1 AEKFLLEIR
10 PIKFFTPYL
19 KIGVDGINK
28 TEFNK
33 TILKTNFYKDRKI
46 RRSIKRFIFLNKGE
60 FITIY
65 INNFDKRR
73 KQK

>member
-1 AEKFLLEIR
+1 M
-10 PIKFFTPYL
+10 
-19 KIGVDGINK
+19 NK

-65 INNFDKRR
+65 INIFDKRR